1 MRTDEE
7 VDQTLD
13 NLIRD
18 VQTILNRLDWAEQVV
33 SSTLSSHEQRLR
45 DLEKKDETNG
55 V

>member
-18 VQTILNRLDWAEQVV
+18 VQTILNKLDWAEQVV
-33 SSTLSSHEQRLR
+33 SSALSLHEDRLKN
-45 DLEKKDETNG
+45 LENKDETDG